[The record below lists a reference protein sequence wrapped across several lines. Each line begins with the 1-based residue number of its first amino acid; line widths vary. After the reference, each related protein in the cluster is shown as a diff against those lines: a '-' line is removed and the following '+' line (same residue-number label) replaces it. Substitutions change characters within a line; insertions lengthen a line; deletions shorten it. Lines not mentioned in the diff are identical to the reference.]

1 MIRDL
6 VSAGAGGGGVG
17 VKGVRLAPVGKDGSL
32 TGVRVALARDGSL
45 AKALGLQT
53 GDVIESIDG
62 RAIDSAATLM
72 QVYGRLDDL
81 RRVDL
86 GIKRKGAAQTLTYDL
101 P

>member
-1 MIRDL
+1 
-6 VSAGAGGGGVG
+6 
-17 VKGVRLAPVGKDGSL
+17 VRLAPVGKDGSL
-32 TGVRVALARDGSL
+32 TGIRVAMARDGSL
-45 AKALGLQT
+45 ARVLGLQT

-62 RAIDSAATLM
+62 RAIDSAATM
-72 QVYGRLDDL
+72 EIYGRLDDV